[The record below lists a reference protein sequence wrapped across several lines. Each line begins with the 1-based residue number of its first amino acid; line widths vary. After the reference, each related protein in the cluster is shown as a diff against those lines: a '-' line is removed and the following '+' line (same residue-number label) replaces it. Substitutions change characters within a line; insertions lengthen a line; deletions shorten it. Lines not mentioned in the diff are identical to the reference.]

1 MVLEGLGLDID
12 FGIKVRAQILLGMA
26 WRVLVDLSSCSAIFH
41 QKVCKMPILQTLF
54 TDIQNPYPEEI
65 LTQLSLKTKKSVIR
79 FVLQTIFLTF
89 KNNKKP
95 LLNPHPNPNPSKK
108 SEPNPNPRPKVKPQL
123 YS

>member
-1 MVLEGLGLDID
+1 M
-12 FGIKVRAQILLGMA
+12 
-26 WRVLVDLSSCSAIFH
+26 S
-41 QKVCKMPILQTLF
+41 ILQTLF

-95 LLNPHPNPNPSKK
+95 LLNPHPNPNPSKNLSPTPTPK
-108 SEPNPNPRPKVKPQL
+108 SNPNYIPNNNYYCLHIFLLKV
-123 YS
+123 